1 MMQITML
8 AFELAQERREREIAD
23 AIEHRR
29 IRARQ
34 REVNP
39 VRVAVGR
46 SIIAIGARLAGEPQ
60 PRLARSR

>member
-1 MMQITML
+1 MMQINRL

-29 IRARQ
+29 LRADQ
-34 REVNP
+34 PEIHP
-39 VRVAVGR
+39 VRRALGR
-46 SIIAIGARLAGEPQ
+46 SIISIGARIAAEPQ